1 MGIKSL
7 IDHMV
12 DEKDSIFGDYLQK
25 GQRHKK
31 KLLPLPR
38 WKRENFWEGLQE
50 EREGNMKEEIEGRK
64 EEAMARKQSEVK
76 VENQKNNI
84 RHKCYIMYKLVS

>member
-1 MGIKSL
+1 
-7 IDHMV
+7 
-12 DEKDSIFGDYLQK
+12 
-25 GQRHKK
+25 
-31 KLLPLPR
+31 
-38 WKRENFWEGLQE
+38 
-50 EREGNMKEEIEGRK
+50 MKEEIEGRK